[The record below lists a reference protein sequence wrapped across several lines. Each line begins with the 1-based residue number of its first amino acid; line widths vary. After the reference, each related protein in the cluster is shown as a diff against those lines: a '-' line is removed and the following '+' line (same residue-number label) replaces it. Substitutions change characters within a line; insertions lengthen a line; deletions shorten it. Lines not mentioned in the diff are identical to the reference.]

1 MGRKKSNAR
10 SLPHGKKIHVNKYIS
25 KRGNTKKKITAF
37 DAPNSSVHPAFEEL
51 PAHRWP
57 IARTPKQHEIWFA
70 ELGDHYGTS
79 VQSGNR
85 PVLVI
90 TNDVS
95 NRYSQTL
102 TVIPMTS
109 KMKKLELPTHVVLTK
124 DHCEMLKAE
133 QMEDSVL
140 LIEQITTIDRSAL
153 YNRLCRVTS
162 PEKKQEIERA
172 VARQFDMKRLE
183 NTADTAHDHDGK
195 EV

>member
-10 SLPHGKKIHVNKYIS
+10 SLPHARKIHVNKYIS
-25 KRGNTKKKITAF
+25 KRGTTKKKTG
-37 DAPNSSVHPAFEEL
+37 APNAVSSMHPTFEEL

-57 IARTPKQHEIWFA
+57 TARTPKQHEIWFA

-109 KMKKLELPTHVVLTK
+109 KMKKLELPTHVVLTEA
-124 DHCEMLKAE
+124 HCEMLKAE

-162 PEKKQEIERA
+162 PEKKQEIEQA
-172 VARQFDMKRLE
+172 VARQFDMKRLSAE
-183 NTADTAHDHDGK
+183 NSTHDHDRK

>member
-10 SLPHGKKIHVNKYIS
+10 SLPHGKKIHVNKYIT
-25 KRGNTKKKITAF
+25 KRGNTKKKVTAF
-37 DAPNSSVHPAFEEL
+37 EVPSGGNVHPTFEKL
-51 PAHRWP
+51 PVHRWP
-57 IARTPKQHEIWFA
+57 TVRTPKQHEIWFA

-102 TVIPMTS
+102 TVIPLTS

-124 DHCEMLKAE
+124 EHCEMLKAE

-140 LIEQITTIDRSAL
+140 LVEQITTIDRSAL
-153 YNRLCRVTS
+153 YSRLCRVTS
-162 PEKKQEIERA
+162 AEKKQEIERA
-172 VARQFDMKRLE
+172 VARQFDMKHSAE
-183 NTADTAHDHDGK
+183 NTAHHHDGK

>member
-37 DAPNSSVHPAFEEL
+37 EGPNSSAHPAFEEL
-51 PAHRWP
+51 PVHRWP
-57 IARTPKQHEIWFA
+57 TVRTPKQHEIWFA

-162 PEKKQEIERA
+162 LEKKQEIERA

-183 NTADTAHDHDGK
+183 NTADIAHDHDGK